1 MDQEYRFF
9 VGIDWGT
16 QTHRIVLL
24 DGEGRAIEQY
34 DAAHTGDGLQDL
46 VNRLVRSTACEPE
59 MVAIAIETSWGA
71 LVETL
76 LDRGFAVFSINPKQ
90 VDRFRD
96 RFTVAGA
103 KDDTRDALVLASSL
117 RTDRRSFRLVEIDSP
132 EIIRLRE
139 LSRFEEELKAE
150 LRRTTNRLWQQLH
163 RYYPQALMLS
173 PAADELF
180 IWDLLRNAPNP
191 AAGSKLSLA
200 RIRRLL
206 SSHRIS
212 RFTAEEVQNTLRTPA
227 LKLAEGAAEA
237 ASEHVLLLLPQ
248 VALLDQQL
256 RDVGRRIKQLLKTL
270 EEAGDSDVPIIQS
283 VPGIGPG
290 ITAILLSEAS
300 RPIRDRDYY
309 SFRCLAG
316 TAPVTVQSAKRRMV
330 SMRQACSGRLR
341 QAMHHWAT
349 RSIICDETSRKHYDR
364 LRTAGHQHA
373 RALRGLADKLLR
385 MLISMLKNQ
394 MVFDLQRRQKA
405 SVP

>member
-1 MDQEYRFF
+1 
-9 VGIDWGT
+9 
-16 QTHRIVLL
+16 
-24 DGEGRAIEQY
+24 
-34 DAAHTGDGLQDL
+34 
-46 VNRLVRSTACEPE
+46 
-59 MVAIAIETSWGA
+59 
-71 LVETL
+71 
-76 LDRGFAVFSINPKQ
+76 
-90 VDRFRD
+90 
-96 RFTVAGA
+96 
-103 KDDTRDALVLASSL
+103 
-117 RTDRRSFRLVEIDSP
+117 
-132 EIIRLRE
+132 
-139 LSRFEEELKAE
+139 
-150 LRRTTNRLWQQLH
+150 
-163 RYYPQALMLS
+163 MLS

-200 RIRRLL
+200 RIRKLL
-206 SSHRIS
+206 SLHRIS

-248 VALLDQQL
+248 VALFDQQL

-309 SFRCLAG
+309 SFCRLAG

-364 LRTAGHQHA
+364 LRTAGHQ
-373 RALRGLADKLLR
+373 
-385 MLISMLKNQ
+385 
-394 MVFDLQRRQKA
+394 RR
-405 SVP
+405 